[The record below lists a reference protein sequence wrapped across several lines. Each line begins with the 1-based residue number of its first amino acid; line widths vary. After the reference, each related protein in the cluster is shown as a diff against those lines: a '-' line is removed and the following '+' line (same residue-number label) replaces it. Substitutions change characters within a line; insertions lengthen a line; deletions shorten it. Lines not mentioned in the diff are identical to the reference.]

1 MPCVNNITTKSRS
14 KGVRIID
21 SKKTSSEKI
30 AFFSINISYARL
42 SSGVIIKGR
51 ENLYECIRKY
61 WKLNPDK
68 ASEADYIAGVFHREI
83 KGIYKNFPDWKLV
96 RDIEEFQDDEEV
108 KKSPKYLERYA
119 LAHKKEDAEDLI
131 KEKYIGKEFRLYGSV
146 GYNF

>member
-1 MPCVNNITTKSRS
+1 M
-14 KGVRIID
+14 D

-30 AFFSINISYARL
+30 VFFSINISYARL

-61 WKLNPDK
+61 WRLKK
-68 ASEADYIAGVFHREI
+68 SIEKVIEADYIAGVFHGEI

-108 KKSPKYLERYA
+108 NKCPKYLERYA
-119 LAHKKEDAEDLI
+119 LAHEKEDAEDLI